1 MSLLEVTDLHKSFGK
16 LVAVD
21 GVSFHVDAGEIF
33 GLLGPNGA
41 GKSTTM
47 MMLAGLL
54 RPDSGTIHLD
64 GEVFDANN
72 HKMRAALGV
81 VPQDL
86 AIYPD
91 LTARENLNFFGQLY
105 GIKGKDLIDRT
116 AETLQQIGLT
126 DRAEDVIRTF
136 SGGMK
141 RRLNF
146 GVALLHRPRLLILD
160 EPTVGVDPQ
169 SRFHLLECVRD
180 LAAQGTACIYA
191 SHYME
196 EVQSICQRVAIIDH
210 GKMKACDTLH
220 GLLGRLSSDLSLRI
234 DRPPVNVVSQLKG
247 LAEIEPSENGEV
259 TSRLII
265 SRDQH
270 EDETALN
277 KTLLNV
283 VQLLDRNGIR
293 IHAVETHEPNLERLF
308 LQLTGSRLRD

>member
-64 GEVFDANN
+64 GEVFDAHN

-105 GIKGKDLIDRT
+105 GIKGKDLSDRT
-116 AETLQQIGLT
+116 AETLQEIGLT

-220 GLLGRLSSDLSLRI
+220 ALLGRLSSDLSLRV
-234 DRPPVNVVSQLKG
+234 DRPSVNVVSQLKG

-283 VQLLDRNGIR
+283 VQLLDRHGVR